1 MPNLPTRTLHMSD
14 FLRKFKSVFIIG
26 EEVQVN
32 TQRHPAAEKTPTPPP
47 SAPSVSATSSAQVE
61 AGSVNNRFVQVLAA
75 ALERNNQA
83 GFDYFEFRQSLINL
97 AKMPMD
103 EQTRFHSA
111 FAMAQ
116 TMGATSEKLI
126 ISAQFYLGV
135 LNTEQDHFSEA
146 HAQQMNKLVG
156 ERQQE
161 KQQLEAEIQKKS
173 ELMAQL
179 SREIEQHKQQ
189 RDQIEQ
195 DIASNTVKIESTKSD
210 FEVTFASVVNQIKTD
225 MAKIQQYLS

>member
-1 MPNLPTRTLHMSD
+1 MSD
-14 FLRKFKSVFIIG
+14 FLKKFKSVFII
-26 EEVQVN
+26 EEETSADAQSNATTGNSNSVP
-32 TQRHPAAEKTPTPPP
+32 PAPPVK
-47 SAPSVSATSSAQVE
+47 STSSTQAE
-61 AGSVNNRFVQVLAA
+61 SGSVNDRFVNVLAA

-111 FAMAQ
+111 YAMAQ
-116 TMGATSEKLI
+116 TMGATADKLVS
-126 ISAQFYLGV
+126 SAQFYLGV
-135 LNTEQDHFSEA
+135 LNTEQAHFSEA
-146 HAQQMNKLVG
+146 HAQQKNKLVG
-156 ERQQE
+156 DRQQE

-195 DIASNTVKIESTKSD
+195 DIATNSIKIESTKAD
-210 FEVTFASVVNQIKTD
+210 FEVTFASVVSQIQTD